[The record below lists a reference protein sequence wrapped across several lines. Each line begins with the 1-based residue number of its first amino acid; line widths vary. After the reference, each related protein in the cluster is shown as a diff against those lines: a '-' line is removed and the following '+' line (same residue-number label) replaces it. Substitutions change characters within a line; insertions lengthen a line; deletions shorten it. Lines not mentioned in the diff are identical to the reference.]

1 MTVLDRR
8 RRCRRSPFAD
18 EVHNGDGVCIRCGDA
33 PLAIGLGRGT
43 FLAGLL
49 SEERRS
55 VVSELLIVFTLG
67 YIVGGVSA
75 LALIAFT
82 LAARTRSADRPK
94 PTRNI

>member
-1 MTVLDRR
+1 MPGLRPVRGGGRR
-8 RRCRRSPFAD
+8 YCRSPSADQNHTICAFAA
-18 EVHNGDGVCIRCGDA
+18 A

-43 FLAGLL
+43 ILAGLL

-55 VVSELLIVFTLG
+55 VVSVLLIVFTLG

-82 LAARTRSADRPK
+82 LAARNGSADRPK
-94 PTRNI
+94 TTRNV